1 MVSYRTENIA
11 CNGIGRAKYPGFLR
25 GISNCCFSRQQETVS
40 NLFSGPGGRTGKAA
54 PDLTHEAPQDSDVTV
69 HLAKGG
75 TCCCSISFG
84 VSAYFINIFSPFFLY
99 QQ

>member
-11 CNGIGRAKYPGFLR
+11 CNRIGRAKYPGFLH
-25 GISNCCFSRQQETVS
+25 GISNCYFSRQQETVS

-54 PDLTHEAPQDSDVTV
+54 PDFTHEAPQDSDVTV
-69 HLAKGG
+69 YLARGG
-75 TCCCSISFG
+75 ICCCSISFE